1 MRQANSGKSGSVRVE
16 TLDATDLSAMEK
28 HGQREDASG
37 QARRVSDDEPLVHG
51 GLDIVA
57 RREKHVEGRKQQG
70 KTKAMH
76 ALVQFP
82 KDLIPNG
89 GMNQR
94 AMLGFAVNFIN
105 DFYGGDAVFAARLDR
120 DEKGTHKVDVFFL
133 PRWDFEYKDGRKQA
147 RCGVGQYTKKAAR
160 DRFGKEDRR
169 AQGSALQDALFEY
182 LRDDIQIPGIMP
194 PERKKTTAKDRL
206 EPEAYALE
214 QEQGKV
220 ALQRI
225 RTEEEAEDSRQQ
237 VRLAS
242 RALERE
248 KADLQERER
257 LLLEKERNLEK
268 ASRILIAAKLKEG
281 QPISKDLEW
290 ADEHL
295 HEASK
300 SRDRQRQRQR
310 VR

>member
-1 MRQANSGKSGSVRVE
+1 MRQANSGKSGAVRVE

-37 QARRVSDDEPLVHG
+37 QARRVSDDKPLVHG

-89 GMNQR
+89 YMNQR
-94 AMLGFAVNFIN
+94 GMLRFAVEFIN

-133 PRWDFEYKDGRKQA
+133 PRWEFEYKDGRKQA
-147 RCGVGQYTKKAAR
+147 RCGLGQYTKRAAR
-160 DRFGKEDRR
+160 DRYGKEDRR
-169 AQGSALQDALFEY
+169 AQGSALQDAFFEY
-182 LRDDIQIPGIMP
+182 LRDNIKVPRIMR

-206 EPEAYALE
+206 EPEMYAF
-214 QEQGKV
+214 
-220 ALQRI
+220 
-225 RTEEEAEDSRQQ
+225 
-237 VRLAS
+237 
-242 RALERE
+242 ERE
-248 KADLQERER
+248 KGLVRRNAINLHHRSLSLTQREQQVA
-257 LLLEKERNLEK
+257 ND
-268 ASRILIAAKLKEG
+268 AAFVANALRK
-281 QPISKDLEW
+281 IRHCTNDI
-290 ADEHL
+290 D
-295 HEASK
+295 
-300 SRDRQRQRQR
+300 RVRQRYRTD
-310 VR
+310 